1 MGAPDPAARLEELTG
16 DAGNA
21 GLLIDSFGHF
31 PTVEDIRRRIRLIDE
46 VIDHSPLPEP
56 LLVNRGLDRLSFMDG
71 FAPDDPRSLE
81 GTVQTEPG
89 YLSTSLG
96 ADTDLTSLD
105 PHPFHLHLTL
115 PAGARGFWLGPNSAV
130 PDQRELLL
138 PRDTRYLIERVTHQD
153 GRVHID
159 ARVLL
164 PAPGEGSDG
173 GSAMDDASAVS
184 GSDRDSDPDA
194 AMDDASAVS
203 GSDRDSD
210 PDDAMDDASDGSGS
224 DRDSDPDASGDGW
237 VDVPDG
243 TQRWG
248 RYGAAGLLLYST
260 DAHGTPHVLL
270 QHRGA
275 HTDMGGTWGIPGGAR
290 DRDETPLQGALREFG
305 EEVAGAADHLDGIV
319 PLRAYEHD
327 LTTWRYDT
335 YLAHLPGLP
344 DLRPSDDESQQIRW
358 VPAHQVDS
366 LDLHPAF
373 RTTWDQARQDLG
385 LPAPDAAAEA
395 SGNPPPDGDAP
406 GVRDLD
412 TRSRA
417 VRDQAAASGDDA
429 GELTRAAGDL
439 VTAATAARAG
449 ADRAAAT
456 GDPRAHALAQHAQR
470 LEQRAADAQ
479 RAARSAWDRTQR
491 LHTAADALRDAARRT
506 RHQPHDPRTA
516 AQRQYAENLYQQIRP
531 DLLPGAG
538 APRPTEQ
545 APVPTPVP
553 GTEGTGTVPRPSGTP
568 SRPGPSGFRT

>member
-1 MGAPDPAARLEELTG
+1 
-16 DAGNA
+16 
-21 GLLIDSFGHF
+21 
-31 PTVEDIRRRIRLIDE
+31 
-46 VIDHSPLPEP
+46 
-56 LLVNRGLDRLSFMDG
+56 
-71 FAPDDPRSLE
+71 
-81 GTVQTEPG
+81 
-89 YLSTSLG
+89 
-96 ADTDLTSLD
+96 
-105 PHPFHLHLTL
+105 
-115 PAGARGFWLGPNSAV
+115 
-130 PDQRELLL
+130 
-138 PRDTRYLIERVTHQD
+138 
-153 GRVHID
+153 
-159 ARVLL
+159 
-164 PAPGEGSDG
+164 
-173 GSAMDDASAVS
+173 
-184 GSDRDSDPDA
+184 
-194 AMDDASAVS
+194 
-203 GSDRDSD
+203 
-210 PDDAMDDASDGSGS
+210 
-224 DRDSDPDASGDGW
+224 
-237 VDVPDG
+237 
-243 TQRWG
+243 
-248 RYGAAGLLLYST
+248 
-260 DAHGTPHVLL
+260 
-270 QHRGA
+270 
-275 HTDMGGTWGIPGGAR
+275 MGGTWGIPGGAR